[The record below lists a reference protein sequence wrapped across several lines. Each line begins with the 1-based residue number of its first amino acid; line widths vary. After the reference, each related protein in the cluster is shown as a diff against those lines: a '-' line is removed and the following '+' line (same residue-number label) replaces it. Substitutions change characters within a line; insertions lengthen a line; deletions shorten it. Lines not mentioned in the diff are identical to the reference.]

1 MLFRSQTKRFRNSFT
16 VLNTVITPAV
26 VFLIGLEIKNT
37 MAGVITVL
45 NPCLL
50 YTVHNDGFYERK
62 ESPRKHLYKVILHLV
77 NGKHGVHLNIWQ

>member
-1 MLFRSQTKRFRNSFT
+1 MLFQSQTKRFRNSFT

-50 YTVHNDGFYERK
+50 YTVHNDGFYGKKRITQK
-62 ESPRKHLYKVILHLV
+62 TLV
-77 NGKHGVHLNIWQ
+77 QSYIAFGQW